1 MTNGNRRF
9 NSAGI
14 SAAAILL
21 SVAVAIL
28 ISYALNN
35 WWLFIPL
42 ILLEIGIYVLIIGI
56 SLGRPAPGMPWTKS
70 DSNYYLFWGNLLA
83 MIGALL
89 ILNSFFPGNV
99 VILVVVFLIWFAAFA
114 LIFSMRKKAA

>member
-1 MTNGNRRF
+1 MTNGNHRF
-9 NSAGI
+9 NNAGT

-21 SVAVAIL
+21 SVAIAIL

-35 WWLFIPL
+35 WWLFVPL
-42 ILLEIGIYVLIIGI
+42 ILLEIGIYVLIIGVA
-56 SLGRPAPGMPWTKS
+56 LGRPAPGMPWTKS

-99 VILVVVFLIWFAAFA
+99 IILVVVFLIWFAAFA
-114 LIFSMRKKAA
+114 LIFSMRKKTA